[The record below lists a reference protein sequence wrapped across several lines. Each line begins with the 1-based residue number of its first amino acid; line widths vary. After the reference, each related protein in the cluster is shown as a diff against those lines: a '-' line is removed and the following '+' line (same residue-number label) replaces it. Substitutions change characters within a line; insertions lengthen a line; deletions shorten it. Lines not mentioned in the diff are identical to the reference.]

1 MSTQGLVVD
10 SLDRSLGW
18 PLLSPGWLFTQ
29 GIMSCVGKAGC
40 QPVLMAS
47 VEVTRAK
54 PQALQANLRCPGWS
68 QSLLLTVVAQRHCL
82 TPCLTAPLAPVA
94 GPTCS
99 TCRLSLQAFP
109 GPSRTFTLSGATFSW
124 IGRNSAQ
131 RGGP

>member
-10 SLDRSLGW
+10 SLGRSLGW

-47 VEVTRAK
+47 VGVTWAK

-68 QSLLLTVVAQRHCL
+68 QSLPFDCGSSEALPDSLSYSA
-82 TPCLTAPLAPVA
+82 A
-94 GPTCS
+94 GP
-99 TCRLSLQAFP
+99 
-109 GPSRTFTLSGATFSW
+109 
-124 IGRNSAQ
+124 
-131 RGGP
+131 RGGTHLFHL